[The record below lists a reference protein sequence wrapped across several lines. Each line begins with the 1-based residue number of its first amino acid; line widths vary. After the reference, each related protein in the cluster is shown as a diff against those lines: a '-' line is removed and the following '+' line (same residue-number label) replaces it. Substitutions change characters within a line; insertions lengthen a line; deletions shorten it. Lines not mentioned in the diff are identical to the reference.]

1 MAESKNWTATQ
12 IADKIVKLKARKEVL
27 TTANKDTTEVS
38 KWIAGWE
45 AKLAKTD

>member
-1 MAESKNWTATQ
+1 METKNWTADQ

-27 TTANKDTTEVS
+27 ATANKDTSEVD

-45 AKLAKTD
+45 SKLAKTD